1 MLILSSGSHK
11 KRVDMMKIKT
21 LLTMLTGILLLAACA
36 PATPIEPTP
45 DVNVIRTSAAYT
57 VVAEFTLTAAAFTPT
72 ALAVTD
78 TPTSEPPT
86 ETATAGLT
94 TDPTLAALGTPAAL
108 CDNLSFDATTVDVT
122 IPDGTPMTPGQ
133 EFVKTWKI
141 KNTGSCAWGDGYKLI
156 YSYGERMSGQPA
168 PLGTLVAQGQE
179 IEVSVSFKA
188 PTKVG
193 EYTSAWQMIN
203 PRGIT
208 FGKAIFVKIVV
219 Q

>member
-94 TDPTLAALGTPAAL
+94 TDPTLAALGTP
-108 CDNLSFDATTVDVT
+108 
-122 IPDGTPMTPGQ
+122 PP
-133 EFVKTWKI
+133 
-141 KNTGSCAWGDGYKLI
+141 
-156 YSYGERMSGQPA
+156 YSNISSSNI
-168 PLGTLVAQGQE
+168 TLWNV
-179 IEVSVSFKA
+179 
-188 PTKVG
+188 
-193 EYTSAWQMIN
+193 
-203 PRGIT
+203 
-208 FGKAIFVKIVV
+208 
-219 Q
+219 